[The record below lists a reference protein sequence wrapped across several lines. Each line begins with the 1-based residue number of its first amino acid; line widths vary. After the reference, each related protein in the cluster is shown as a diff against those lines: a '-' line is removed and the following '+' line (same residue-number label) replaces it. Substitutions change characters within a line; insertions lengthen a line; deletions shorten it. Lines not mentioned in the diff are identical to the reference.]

1 MVRYEMSEFNILGK
15 TLLFFGVVLI
25 ILGGI
30 FLLAGKLPF
39 PGRLPGDIIIQR
51 KSFVFYFPLGLCI
64 VISIIFTIIFR
75 IFRH

>member
-1 MVRYEMSEFNILGK
+1 MSEFNILGK
-15 TLLFFGVVLI
+15 TLLFFGVALI
-25 ILGGI
+25 ILGGV

-51 KSFVFYFPLGLCI
+51 KNIVFYFPVGLCV

>member
-1 MVRYEMSEFNILGK
+1 MSEFNILGK
-15 TLLFFGVVLI
+15 ILLFFGVALI

-51 KSFVFYFPLGLCI
+51 KNFVFYFPLGLCI

>member
-1 MVRYEMSEFNILGK
+1 MSEFNILGK

-25 ILGGI
+25 VLGGI

-39 PGRLPGDIIIQR
+39 TVRLPGDIVIQR
-51 KSFVFYFPLGLCI
+51 KNIIFYFPLGLCI
-64 VISIIFTIIFR
+64 VISIILTIIFR

>member
-1 MVRYEMSEFNILGK
+1 MSEFNILGK
-15 TLLFFGVVLI
+15 TLLFFGAALI

-39 PGRLPGDIIIQR
+39 LGRLPGDIIIQR
-51 KSFVFYFPLGLCI
+51 KNFFFYFPLGLCMA
-64 VISIIFTIIFR
+64 ISIIFTIIFR

>member
-1 MVRYEMSEFNILGK
+1 MSEFNILGK
-15 TLLFFGVVLI
+15 TLLFFGVALI
-25 ILGGI
+25 IIGGV

-51 KSFVFYFPLGLCI
+51 KNVVLYLPLGFCI

>member
-1 MVRYEMSEFNILGK
+1 MSELNILGK

-25 ILGGI
+25 ILGGV

-51 KSFVFYFPLGLCI
+51 KNIVFYFPVGLCV

>member
-1 MVRYEMSEFNILGK
+1 MSEFNILGK
-15 TLLFFGVVLI
+15 TLLFFGVALI
-25 ILGGI
+25 ILGGV

-51 KSFVFYFPLGLCI
+51 KNIVFYFPLGLCV
-64 VISIIFTIIFR
+64 VISIIFAIIFR

>member
-1 MVRYEMSEFNILGK
+1 MSEFNMLGK

-30 FLLAGKLPF
+30 LLLAGKLPF
-39 PGRLPGDIIIQR
+39 PGRLPGDIVIQR
-51 KSFVFYFPLGLCI
+51 KNIIFYFPLGLCI
-64 VISIIFTIIFR
+64 VISVILTIIFR

>member
-1 MVRYEMSEFNILGK
+1 MSEFNILGK

-30 FLLAGKLPF
+30 LLLAGKLPF
-39 PGRLPGDIIIQR
+39 PDRLPGDIVIQR
-51 KSFVFYFPLGLCI
+51 KNIIFYFPLGLCI
-64 VISIIFTIIFR
+64 VISIILTIIFR